1 MDRKK
6 KENAPAAGDKAVNS
20 APAASPETV
29 ERIVTFKKV
38 MRGFD
43 PKEVY
48 DYIEV
53 VNANLAK
60 AQQVFD
66 EKFQEFKSSYAL
78 LARERDNLREEQAVV
93 NEQIAACKSRIE
105 SDRER
110 LEQFEEIAAQNEQ
123 LREQVS
129 TLFAKLESCK
139 NLVTENQQMK
149 SRLNELELEK
159 KFFEQQKAKY
169 DTEITELRE
178 INQKQ
183 AYEFAQQKKEIEL
196 QYSTERAETLEVL
209 QQHSYHVLRAEE
221 YLKEFL
227 NQFSK
232 ARDSLNDIN
241 MN

>member
-1 MDRKK
+1 MDRKN
-6 KENAPAAGDKAVNS
+6 KESAPAAGDKALNS
-20 APAASPETV
+20 APAASAETV

-48 DYIEV
+48 EYIEV
-53 VNANLAK
+53 INANLAK

-93 NEQIAACKSRIE
+93 NEQIAAYKSRIE
-105 SDRER
+105 SDSQRF
-110 LEQFEEIAAQNEQ
+110 EQHDEVVSQNEQ
-123 LREQVS
+123 LQEQVR
-129 TLFAKLESCK
+129 TLYTKLESCK

-196 QYSTERAETLEVL
+196 QYSTERAGTLEVL

-241 MN
+241 MK